1 MLKRM
6 NWNVEQEIE
15 SSETQIVEMRALKWN
30 LSKTT
35 ECYSDKNCINKM
47 VDTVQDLFKNLA
59 NV

>member
-1 MLKRM
+1 M

-15 SSETQIVEMRALKWN
+15 SSETQIVVMRALKWN

-47 VDTVQDLFKNLA
+47 VDTVKDLFKNFA